1 MSLFFDYYR
10 EHSQLFYNTQL
21 VLAMLGMGATSTLQQ
36 FRDVFRRPTYIAL
49 VMVLQFVL
57 MPLLAVFYVKV
68 FGIDPAI
75 GIGLVLLMALPS
87 GTLSNI
93 ITFLGRGNVPLS
105 VTATCASTVLC
116 LVVTPLVLQVFAARQ
131 MPDDFQMPLDKTVV
145 SIVLLLLLPLSVG
158 MTIGYVWPAWRD
170 RLAKLAVWG
179 STIALVGVWVGAI
192 GGGQIKILQYG
203 WRTPALLIGFVVIT
217 LLATYCLTLALK
229 YAQADAFTLGV
240 EVSMRNANLGLAL
253 LVPLFGVLTPE
264 NKMHQGA
271 LYTVLF
277 GGGSMLVVGM
287 MAVVRRHAR
296 FARQRRAGLKEV

>member
-10 EHSQLFYNTQL
+10 EHSQQFYNAQL
-21 VLAMLGMGATSTLQQ
+21 VLAMLGMGATSTVQQ

-49 VMVLQFVL
+49 VMVLQFVF
-57 MPLLAVFYVKV
+57 MPLFAVLYVKAS
-68 FGIDPAI
+68 GLDPAI
-75 GIGLVLLMALPS
+75 GVGLVLLMALPS

-93 ITFLGRGNVPLS
+93 ITFMGRGNVPLS

-116 LVVTPLVLQVFAARQ
+116 LVVTPIVLQVFAAQQ
-131 MPDDFQMPLDKTVV
+131 MPDGFQMPLDKTVV
-145 SIVLLLLLPLSVG
+145 SIVLLLLLPLSAG
-158 MTIGYVWPAWRD
+158 MAAGHIWPNWRE

-179 STIALVGVWVGAI
+179 STIALIGVWVGAI

-203 WRTPALLIGFVVIT
+203 WQTPALLIGFVVLT
-217 LLATYCLTLALK
+217 LLLTYWVTLALR

-264 NKMHQGA
+264 NTMHQGA

-287 MAVVRRHAR
+287 MAVIRRHAR
-296 FARQRRAGLKEV
+296 FARQRRAGLEEV